1 MNMSQFWQDLRYAV
15 RVLAKSP
22 MVTAVAIVSLAIG
35 IGANTAIFS
44 ILNALFLRSLPVR
57 DPQQLVAISTI
68 SPSDQNGKDP
78 LSLPMFEEIG
88 KRQQAFS
95 GMFAWSGGGMSNF
108 EANGVK
114 YAAGLDTV
122 SGDYFPTLGIQPILG
137 RLITPNDVATEAGSS
152 ARVAVLGYRCWQL
165 RYNGDPE
172 VIGKAIRV
180 DGIPLTIIGVTPK
193 NFTGLMIDVA
203 PDVTAP
209 ILYSGREMLREPGRL
224 WLEVI
229 ARLKPG
235 VTLQQARAEM
245 KVLWPSVQAA
255 TVPQE
260 YAGTQRD
267 RFFARRV
274 YAESA
279 ATGSSFMRERLSRP
293 LTVLM
298 GLVGLVLL
306 IACVNLANL
315 MLARVTGR
323 AQELGIRA
331 ALGASGWRLIRQL
344 LTESVTLS
352 AIGASMGLAAA
363 FWISHFL
370 VNAMWFGYVSLAL
383 DPRPDFR
390 VLGFTAAIAV
400 VTGVL
405 FGLAPAWRATRT
417 DPASAL
423 QRNQR
428 TAHGRVGKFGQVL
441 VSTQI
446 VLSLVL
452 VIGATLFVGS
462 LEKLYSAD
470 RGFRRQGV
478 LLMQLFPQAGRED
491 IPNRTVY
498 YHQLADALSQLP
510 TVEAVSYSHMGPVS
524 SYEYKIPVSAAGSS
538 GAPVQ
543 AVEDL
548 VGPGFFHLIGMRLV
562 AGREFGW
569 HDDEHTPRVVIVSD
583 SLARRLVPAGRAVGR
598 RVDDRGDPDRKGM
611 EIIGVVNSASLWV
624 VQSHEPMAIYF
635 PLMQQPRYNQSRI
648 DIRTSGD
655 PWAVA
660 AQARRTL
667 ESMGHHYALMT
678 QTLEERAGMFL
689 TNERVVAM
697 LSTFFG
703 GLALLLASVGLYGL
717 MSYAVTLR
725 TSEIGIRMALGAQRR
740 DVLGLIIREVAWL
753 ALAGTAAGV
762 PLALAASRLIAGMLY
777 GLSPGDP
784 ALIAFSAVILLGV
797 AIIAGYLPAR
807 RASRIDPMT
816 ALRSE

>member
-1 MNMSQFWQDLRYAV
+1 MKTPV
-15 RVLAKSP
+15 
-22 MVTAVAIVSLAIG
+22 VTAVAIVSLALG

-68 SPSDQNGKDP
+68 SPDGHNGKDP
-78 LSLPMFEEIG
+78 LSLPMFQEIRQ
-88 KRQQAFS
+88 RQQVFS
-95 GMFAWSGGGMSNF
+95 GMFAWSGGGMSNS

-122 SGDYFPTLGIQPILG
+122 SGDYYSTLGIQPLLG
-137 RLITPNDVATEAGSS
+137 RLITSNDVASQTGSS
-152 ARVAVLGYRCWQL
+152 ARVAVLGYHCWQS

-172 VIGKAIRV
+172 LVGKTIRV

-193 NFTGLMIDVA
+193 SFAGLIIDGA
-203 PDVTAP
+203 PEVTAP
-209 ILYSGREMLREPGRL
+209 IGYSGREKFREPGWL

-229 ARLKPG
+229 GRLKPRA
-235 VTLQQARAEM
+235 TLQQARAEM
-245 KVLWPSVQAA
+245 KVLWPAVQAV

-260 YAGTQRD
+260 YAGPQRN
-267 RFFARRV
+267 RFFARRID
-274 YAESA
+274 AESA
-279 ATGSSFMRERLSRP
+279 ATGNSFMRERLAHP

-323 AQELGIRA
+323 TQELGIRT
-331 ALGASGWRLIRQL
+331 ALGASSWRLIRQL
-344 LTESVTLS
+344 LTESVALS
-352 AIGASMGLAAA
+352 AMGAVVGLVAA

-370 VNAMWFGYVSLAL
+370 VNTMWFGYVSLAL
-383 DPRPDFR
+383 DPTPDLR
-390 VLGFTAAIAV
+390 VLGFTVTTTV

-405 FGLAPAWRATRT
+405 FGLAPAWRASRT

-428 TAHGRVGKFGQVL
+428 TVRGGAGRFGKLL

-446 VLSLVL
+446 ALSLVL

-462 LEKLYSAD
+462 LEKLYSVD
-470 RGFRRQGV
+470 RSFRRQGV
-478 LLMQLFPQAGRED
+478 LLMQLFSQPGREH

-498 YHQLADALSQLP
+498 YHQLANSLSQLP
-510 TVEAVSYSHMGPVS
+510 TVEAVSYSHMGPVLN
-524 SYEYKIPVSAAGSS
+524 YEYKIPVSTVGSS
-538 GAPVQ
+538 GAPLQ

-548 VGPGFFHLIGMRLV
+548 VGPGFFHLIGMRLL
-562 AGREFGW
+562 AGREFDW
-569 HDDEHTPRVVIVSD
+569 HDDEHSPRVVIVSE
-583 SLARRLVPAGRAVGR
+583 SLARRLFPGDRAVGR
-598 RVDDRGDPDRKGM
+598 KIDDRGDPDRKGM
-611 EIIGVVNSASLWV
+611 EIVGVVNSASLWV

-635 PLMQQPRYNQSRI
+635 PLMQQPRFNPSMI
-648 DIRTSGD
+648 NIRTLGD

-660 AQARRTL
+660 AQAQRTL
-667 ESMGHHYALMT
+667 ESMGHHYALKT
-678 QTLEERAGMFL
+678 QTLEERTSMFL
-689 TNERVVAM
+689 TNERVVAI
-697 LSTFFG
+697 LATFFG

-717 MSYAVTLR
+717 MSYTVTRR

-740 DVLGLIIREVAWL
+740 DVLGLIVREVTWL
-753 ALAGTAAGV
+753 ALAGIAAGI

-784 ALIAFSAVILLGV
+784 VPIAFSTVIMLGV
-797 AIIAGYLPAR
+797 AILAGYLPAR